1 MKSEIVDELIKRKF
15 RVLND
20 GSLMRTYDLAE
31 PKVILFI
38 NRPDKNGVETFTIK
52 DKQTYKKIISYEEA
66 SKNPILKKDFDEIGL
81 LNHLKERKQ

>member
-38 NRPDKNGVETFTIK
+38 NRDETFTIK
-52 DKQTYKKIISYEEA
+52 DKQTYQKIISYKEA
-66 SKNPILKKDFDEIGL
+66 SKNPILKKDFDELDL
-81 LNHLKERKQ
+81 LKHLKERKQ